1 MTQKQSFARRIMVV
15 GVLALLGLCAQPQLS
30 HAQPRGVDPQAEKIL
45 RRMTDHLGSLK
56 QFSVRTQVTLED
68 LLESGHRVDY
78 DVSASVTISRPNK
91 LRAER
96 RGDVI
101 EQTFYYDGKTLT
113 LHSGSQKLYATD
125 PAPATIEELLDHA
138 RDSLNLIIPAAD
150 LVYKNAF
157 QLLMQNVTFAT
168 VIGKTVINGVKCD
181 HLLFSRPGV
190 DFQVWVAES
199 GQPLPY
205 KYVVTDR
212 LTPAPISVT
221 TVMSNWN
228 VAPRVT
234 DASFKFVAPK
244 GTKSITFLRS
254 DGTLGTSR

>member
-1 MTQKQSFARRIMVV
+1 MKSVYCFLRRVV
-15 GVLALLGLCAQPQLS
+15 LTIALVMLGLTGWSQAV
-30 HAQPRGVDPQAEKIL
+30 HAQASIDPQAEKIL
-45 RRMTDHLGSLK
+45 RRMTDHLGKLK
-56 QFSVRTQVTLED
+56 QFSLNTQVTVED
-68 LLESGHRVDY
+68 LLESGHRVDF
-78 DVSASVTISRPNK
+78 DVSASVVISRPNK

-113 LHSGSQKLYATD
+113 LHSGSQKVYATE
-125 PAPATIEELLDHA
+125 PAPATIEELIDYA
-138 RDSLNLIIPAAD
+138 RDSLGLIIPASD

-157 QLLMQNVTFAT
+157 QLLMQDVTFAT
-168 VIGKTVINGVKCD
+168 VIGKTVISGVKCD

-190 DFQVWVAES
+190 DFQVWVAEG

-212 LTPAPISVT
+212 GTPAPISIT

-228 VAPRVT
+228 VAPGVT
-234 DASFKFVAPK
+234 DARFKFVAPK
-244 GTKSITFLRS
+244 ETKSIIFLLQNTASGSGR
-254 DGTLGTSR
+254 

>member
-1 MTQKQSFARRIMVV
+1 MYHGNRYIGRIMSTFALVMLTLTV
-15 GVLALLGLCAQPQLS
+15 GLPHA
-30 HAQPRGVDPQAEKIL
+30 HAQPAGIEPQAEKTL
-45 RRMTDHLGSLK
+45 RRMTDYLGGLK

-78 DVSASVTISRPNK
+78 DISSSVTISRPNK

-113 LHSGSQKLYATD
+113 LHSGSQKVYATD
-125 PAPATIEELLDHA
+125 PAPATIEELLDYA
-138 RDSLNLIIPAAD
+138 RDSLGLGIPAAD
-150 LVYKNAF
+150 LVYRNAF
-157 QLLMQNVTFAT
+157 QLLMKDVTFAT
-168 VIGKTVINGVKCD
+168 IIGKTVIGGVKCD

-190 DFQVWVAES
+190 DFQVWVAEG

-221 TVMSNWN
+221 TVMSNWS

-244 GTKSITFLRS
+244 GTKSIIFLLQNTAS
-254 DGTLGTSR
+254 DSGR